1 MNLPVDSMRL
11 KKGLVLVG
19 VLFVVLGIG
28 VGGYYLGMRAGAQIA
43 ASQFQELQEQ
53 ASTAEEP
60 SYLKNPFSAEEA
72 EETTGNPFYQNPFR
86 TVKGLYT
93 EKSE

>member
-1 MNLPVDSMRL
+1 MILPVDSVKL

-19 VLFVVLGIG
+19 VLFVVLGVG
-28 VGGYYLGMRAGAQIA
+28 VGGYYLGAR
-43 ASQFQELQEQ
+43 L
-53 ASTAEEP
+53 TAVSCLEEP
-60 SYLKNPFSAEEA
+60 SSEEGSSYLQNPFATDEESSGA
-72 EETTGNPFYQNPFR
+72 ANPFYQNPFR